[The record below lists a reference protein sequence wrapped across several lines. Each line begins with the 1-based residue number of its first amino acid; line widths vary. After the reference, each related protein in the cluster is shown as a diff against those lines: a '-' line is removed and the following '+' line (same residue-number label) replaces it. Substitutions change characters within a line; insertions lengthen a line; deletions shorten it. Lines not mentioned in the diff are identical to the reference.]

1 MFDLECDLLRRNRYD
16 LREKALAYES
26 QRSYY
31 EVALAEMGITRT
43 PSEAID
49 TDLVY
54 YLVREFNAIDVCDFY
69 SKLDG
74 IPHILDV
81 DYLKYRY
88 RLLQGRSDFKDV
100 LTVIIRYL
108 ECRKILQ
115 GIYDYEREIHVIP
128 RLANTLSKVNLKY
141 KDKPDDDG
149 WYSAKNLKGID
160 SVYNS
165 LYGEAEGVVSVS
177 SHYYKLFIRVTGY
190 EPEGRN
196 WTFFEGLTRLQ
207 ELSYLKYV
215 IKGKIS
221 PTGVPFIYFAKYL
234 AYLQEGGKPYEE
246 LRPYLLEDL
255 KIAVGKLKS
264 LGVYV
269 KAITPYGVYYY
280 DKDKVFEYKRVVT
293 FYCYD
298 YELDEMLP
306 LSNQMNGLGG
316 EFTKDITKSL
326 DGVPYKVRG
335 YKGTRKMYRVGKDTK
350 IRYYNLDFKTSRGIL
365 RSMYG
370 NRKVSGMVVITP
382 ENKRAIRLE
391 LGKIFS

>member
-115 GIYDYEREIHVIP
+115 GIYDYEREIHVI
-128 RLANTLSKVNLKY
+128 AGFGNTL
-141 KDKPDDDG
+141 G
-149 WYSAKNLKGID
+149 
-160 SVYNS
+160 
-165 LYGEAEGVVSVS
+165 
-177 SHYYKLFIRVTGY
+177 
-190 EPEGRN
+190 
-196 WTFFEGLTRLQ
+196 
-207 ELSYLKYV
+207 
-215 IKGKIS
+215 
-221 PTGVPFIYFAKYL
+221 
-234 AYLQEGGKPYEE
+234 
-246 LRPYLLEDL
+246 
-255 KIAVGKLKS
+255 
-264 LGVYV
+264 
-269 KAITPYGVYYY
+269 
-280 DKDKVFEYKRVVT
+280 
-293 FYCYD
+293 
-298 YELDEMLP
+298 
-306 LSNQMNGLGG
+306 
-316 EFTKDITKSL
+316 
-326 DGVPYKVRG
+326 
-335 YKGTRKMYRVGKDTK
+335 
-350 IRYYNLDFKTSRGIL
+350 
-365 RSMYG
+365 
-370 NRKVSGMVVITP
+370 
-382 ENKRAIRLE
+382 
-391 LGKIFS
+391 

>member
-1 MFDLECDLLRRNRYD
+1 LTTIPLLTTKEQVKPVRKMSFRGFPWRNYKH
-16 LREKALAYES
+16 L
-26 QRSYY
+26 
-31 EVALAEMGITRT
+31 
-43 PSEAID
+43 
-49 TDLVY
+49 LV
-54 YLVREFNAIDVCDFY
+54 ICY
-69 SKLDG
+69 SCGMAWNSLY
-74 IPHILDV
+74 IWSFFAPVFL
-81 DYLKYRY
+81 
-88 RLLQGRSDFKDV
+88 
-100 LTVIIRYL
+100 
-108 ECRKILQ
+108 
-115 GIYDYEREIHVIP
+115 
-128 RLANTLSKVNLKY
+128 
-141 KDKPDDDG
+141 
-149 WYSAKNLKGID
+149 LKGINAYGSAGVLSSISSIAALVAAFIYGKMID
-160 SVYNS
+160 KDKERGLLKNGAVFMGLAFSLRIFISSNPLLLGVLEIIAAMAMSGFNMANFKG
-165 LYGEAEGVVSVS
+165 LYGEAEGVISVS
-177 SHYYKLFIRVTGY
+177 SHYYKLFIRITGY

-215 IKGKIS
+215 IKGKIA

-335 YKGTRKMYRVGKDTK
+335 YKGTRKMYRVGKNTK

-370 NRKVSGMVVITP
+370 NRKVTGMVVITP
-382 ENKRAIRLE
+382 ENKREIRLE